1 MLTRLALNDKLVAYN
16 FTTTD
21 FSFGIDGDDVVSSLI
36 NFYLRSYLDLF
47 QSKRSISVMVANI
60 ESTKGG

>member
-21 FSFGIDGDDVVSSLI
+21 FSFGIAGADVVTSLI
-36 NFYLRSYLDLF
+36 YFYLISYVD
-47 QSKRSISVMVANI
+47 
-60 ESTKGG
+60 